1 MSVKRTP
8 RPQMTRRQRAS
19 TPESQVQ
26 IMPFFIENIK
36 RNEDLFQL
44 TTDTRLKVTD
54 INIHIREMTGG
65 PYRLQLILEAHD
77 GTLTVERSIKEGFNK
92 ISFPHNIEKGETL
105 RFDFLQVDM
114 VYKNVKGVSGSLVLR
129 A

>member
-8 RPQMTRRQRAS
+8 RPQITRRQHTEVRV
-19 TPESQVQ
+19 PQVQ
-26 IMPFFIENIK
+26 IMPFFIEKVK

-44 TTDTRLKVTD
+44 TTETRLKVTA
-54 INIHIREMTGG
+54 INIHVREMIDG
-65 PYRLQLILEAHD
+65 PYRLQFILEAHD
-77 GTLTVERSIKEGFNK
+77 GTLTVERFIKEGFNK

-105 RFDFLQVDM
+105 RLDFLKVDT
-114 VYKNVKGVSGSLVLR
+114 VYKNVKGVSGSLELK